1 VRGVNIFTIVGVI
14 TTVSISSAMRGW
26 WGEKR
31 LENGKERKCVKYL
44 TMTVELSS
52 SRRSREVSGLVTL
65 PAYVGD
71 DPFLV
76 ERSAVRVGRAVQGN
90 VSEQDQG
97 RVFV

>member
-1 VRGVNIFTIVGVI
+1 MCKIPENDRRTELVQ
-14 TTVSISSAMRGW
+14 
-26 WGEKR
+26 EK
-31 LENGKERKCVKYL
+31 
-44 TMTVELSS
+44 
-52 SRRSREVSGLVTL
+52 SGGLWAQQRLVTL

-71 DPFLV
+71 DPFLA